1 MLDTLSESKQTDNKY
16 PCPINDIHM
25 HMYIFSVSS
34 PAIAPKFQCTYNPT
48 AEGRKCDCGAPRFER
63 RRRSAV
69 AKLVP
74 AAMRTSKSDPPI
86 SKKEQLENQGGK
98 LQWWERLRAA
108 GRSRNKR

>member
-1 MLDTLSESKQTDNKY
+1 
-16 PCPINDIHM
+16 M

-48 AEGRKCDCGAPRFER
+48 AEGRKCDCVAPRLER
-63 RRRSAV
+63 RP
-69 AKLVP
+69 KLVP